1 MSSTGS
7 GFVSEG
13 AQLEESS
20 NKRKRD
26 VDDHGDRE
34 QKKVHVEDSR
44 ISIDDLH
51 LDVGKKYLLCRTGKT
66 PFYSKNLPFF
76 HSTLF
81 ELKSPFYL
89 LKHLVNMDTHAQL
102 TPLDKYL

>member
-7 GFVSEG
+7 GFVTEG
-13 AQLEESS
+13 THLEELT

-26 VDDHGDRE
+26 VDDHGDDDRE

-51 LDVGKKYLLCRTGKT
+51 LDVGKKYLLCRTRKT
-66 PFYSKNLPFF
+66 PFFRRNF
-76 HSTLF
+76 HSSIRDRLSLNPCLF
-81 ELKSPFYL
+81 TEALG
-89 LKHLVNMDTHAQL
+89 
-102 TPLDKYL
+102 